1 MDRVGPGTVNLA
13 FTGASGAPYGL
24 RLLDCLLAAGCQV
37 NLMVSRAAQVVFAT
51 ETEIKLP
58 GTPAAMRDHL
68 SNLYRARPGQLE
80 VFGREN
86 WFAPPASG
94 SGLASPLV
102 ICPCSTGTLSAL
114 ATGASNNLIERAGDV
129 ALKERRKLILVP
141 REAPYSEIHLDNMLR
156 LTRMGATI
164 LPASP
169 GFYHQPQSIGDLIDF
184 IVARILD
191 HLGIEQTLVS
201 RWGQDNL
208 GGKAPAAGSYEADS
222 PEAGN
227 HGADSH
233 GADSHDGS
241 KQ

>member
-1 MDRVGPGTVNLA
+1 MDSPGRAGPNGARTINLA

-24 RLLDCLLAAGCQV
+24 RLLECLLAAGCRV

-58 GTPAAMRDHL
+58 GTPAGMAAHL
-68 SNLYRARPGQLE
+68 GKLYHAQAGQLQ

-94 SGLASPLV
+94 SGEASPLV

-129 ALKERRKLILVP
+129 ALKERRQLILVP
-141 REAPYSEIHLDNMLR
+141 RETPFSEIHLENMLR

-169 GFYHQPQSIGDLIDF
+169 GFYHQPRSIADLVDF

-191 HLGIEQTLVS
+191 HLGLPQTLIA
-201 RWGQDNL
+201 RWG
-208 GGKAPAAGSYEADS
+208 APS
-222 PEAGN
+222 PGREL
-227 HGADSH
+227 
-233 GADSHDGS
+233 
-241 KQ
+241 

>member
-1 MDRVGPGTVNLA
+1 MDSMDRNRAATVNLA

-24 RLLDCLLAAGCQV
+24 RLLECLLEAGSQV
-37 NLMVSRAAQVVFAT
+37 NLMVSRAAQVVLAT
-51 ETEIKLP
+51 ETEIRLP
-58 GTPAAMRDHL
+58 GTPAAMGEHL
-68 SNLYRARPGQLE
+68 GSLYRARPGQLQ

-94 SGLASPLV
+94 SGQASPLV

-169 GFYHQPQSIGDLIDF
+169 GFYHQPQSVGDLVDF

-191 HLGIEQTLVS
+191 HLGLEQTLVP
-201 RWGQDNL
+201 RWGQSRLED
-208 GGKAPAAGSYEADS
+208 KAAVLTGHE
-222 PEAGN
+222 EE
-227 HGADSH
+227 
-233 GADSHDGS
+233 
-241 KQ
+241 